1 MAGGWEARVSLLDS
15 GFAGLGRC
23 GGGGDL
29 KCGGEGIGGGGYAT
43 TGAGETAAAAA
54 AAGFNLGRRSWRGPL
69 TEIGEEVELGLG
81 VELAGP
87 FVFSFYHVAAF
98 FHFYYRWIRT
108 FSWRT

>member
-69 TEIGEEVELGLG
+69 TEIGEEVELGLDW
-81 VELAGP
+81 VSSLPDRLFSP
-87 FVFSFYHVAAF
+87 FTTSLPFFSLLLPLD
-98 FHFYYRWIRT
+98 
-108 FSWRT
+108 